1 VNARPLLR
9 LEDKLA
15 AGDAHLRALG
25 RGDQRSRLTAALIAA
40 IVVHALC
47 LFVPAR
53 RAAGDAP
60 PPPPRAEFPA
70 VVRWI
75 PGAAEAGRASI
86 AAPRPPSDEA
96 TRARAASAIAD
107 ESVDEL
113 ARLDAFAGAE
123 PVPEPPPRVA
133 TALPRD
139 AEAQFGAVVPPPPP
153 PGDGAG
159 VATPIVRPTLVDG
172 GRVDPRYPPA
182 ARAMRVPGRVVLE
195 VEVHADGTVGEVT
208 VLDASRQGLGFE
220 AAAVAAVKRWRFR
233 PGTRGGVPVT
243 ATTQVEVRFR

>member
-25 RGDQRSRLTAALIAA
+25 RGDQRSRLAAALIAA
-40 IVVHALC
+40 FVVHALV
-47 LFVPAR
+47 LFVPAQ
-53 RAAGDAP
+53 RAAGSVP

-75 PGAAEAGRASI
+75 PGAHE
-86 AAPRPPSDEA
+86 PRRPAVATPPPSSHA
-96 TRARAASAIAD
+96 QARARAVAAIAD
-107 ESVDEL
+107 ESIDDL
-113 ARLDAFAGAE
+113 AALGLFAGAE
-123 PVPEPPPRVA
+123 PVPEPPPRVE
-133 TALPRD
+133 TALARD
-139 AEAQFGAVVPPPPP
+139 AEALFGAAAPPPPP
-153 PGDGAG
+153 VEVEGS
-159 VATPIVRPTLVDG
+159 ATPILRPTPVEG
-172 GRVDPRYPPA
+172 GRVDPQYPPA

-195 VEVHADGTVGEVT
+195 VEVNADGTVGAVT
-208 VLDASRQGLGFE
+208 VLDTSRQGLGFE